1 MTDHRLLV
9 GAVDRR
15 RSFEQIVELV
25 ARVTGAAVREV
36 PGERQ
41 SVVGTLPTG
50 YVRVLRQRDDR
61 QPQASGTYVVD
72 LELEDRSREPAL
84 MNEVFSALVADGYR
98 VVLVAGRRQDPD

>member
-50 YVRVLRQRDDR
+50 YVRVLRQPDDR
-61 QPQASGTYVVD
+61 QRQASGPYVVD
-72 LELEDRSREPAL
+72 LELEDPSREPEL
-84 MNEVFSALVADGYR
+84 MNEIFTALVADGYP
-98 VVLVAGRRQDPD
+98 VVLVAEGRQNPG